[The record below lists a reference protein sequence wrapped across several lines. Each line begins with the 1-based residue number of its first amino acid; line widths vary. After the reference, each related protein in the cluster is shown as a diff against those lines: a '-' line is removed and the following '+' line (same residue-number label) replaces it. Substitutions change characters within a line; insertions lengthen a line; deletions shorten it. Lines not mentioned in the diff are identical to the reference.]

1 MTTITFEED
10 LVLDQTNFKNIQD
23 FMEKI
28 AYEEQL
34 EEKIIAS
41 KKSPSSDFINI

>member
-10 LVLDQTNFKNIQD
+10 IKIEQKKFKNIQD
-23 FMEKI
+23 FMLQI

-34 EEKIIAS
+34 EEKLQLAKNS
-41 KKSPSSDFINI
+41 KDSDFINI